1 LVGLLIGAVAVQS
14 CDAVPKPP
22 EERAAEHTINVEIRG
37 GTDDIGVLRI
47 AVYADPRTFLREGG
61 VLHGVTVPPSTRTVS
76 LAVPTGR
83 PVVISVFQDL
93 NADEQLQR
101 GPLGIPT
108 EPWGFSGRPPTLGPP
123 TWTACAVT
131 PEPGASIVITLRGT
145 R

>member
-1 LVGLLIGAVAVQS
+1 MALQACVLA
-14 CDAVPKPP
+14 P
-22 EERAAEHTINVEIRG
+22 EAPVERSPEHTINVEIRG

-47 AVYADPRTFLREGG
+47 AVYADPKTFLREGG